1 MPLNTT
7 DVESPGARCRTFDDP
22 HCATRE
28 LRGVEVALVVASG
41 GPRAWKLG
49 EADLGPGGIV
59 QRCETGAMVITGR
72 LRSDM
77 CTLVVPSVDSA
88 ETLSIDGQCMRVGT
102 LAFLSGGWRLLM
114 NARGPATWIAVR
126 LPRSEW
132 RKHFPLRTAATHAM
146 HTLEIGSD
154 RHRRLQAWLDQALVR
169 AVRKPVSPQGRAAFR
184 RSVMQTLRSHLDDI
198 PPSGRWRSRGLAR
211 DLAEYLASHQ
221 REPLFVRDLCAALT
235 TQERALRLAF
245 SSLFGMSPARFL
257 RLRRLNAA
265 RRDLGNRQQ
274 PAASVTEV
282 GVRYAFFDLGR
293 FASDYRK
300 AFGELPSETLARSRA
315 QGVSPPRSSGRG

>member
-1 MPLNTT
+1 VMASN
-7 DVESPGARCRTFDDP
+7 AR
-22 HCATRE
+22 
-28 LRGVEVALVVASG
+28 G
-41 GPRAWKLG
+41 GWKLG
-49 EADLGPGGIV
+49 EADLGPAGIV

-77 CTLVVPSVDSA
+77 CTLVVPSVESA
-88 ETLSIDGQCMRVGT
+88 EALSIDGQSMRAGT

-126 LPRSEW
+126 LTRSEW
-132 RKHFPLRTAATHAM
+132 RKHFPLRIAATHAM

-154 RHRRLQAWLDQALVR
+154 RHRLLQTCLNEALMNAVRTPVSAHGREVFRR
-169 AVRKPVSPQGRAAFR
+169 AVMHA
-184 RSVMQTLRSHLDDI
+184 LRSHLDDM

-221 REPLFVRDLCAALT
+221 CEPIFVRDLCAALS

-245 SSLFGMSPARFL
+245 SSLFGVSPARFL

-265 RRDLGNRQQ
+265 RRDLGNRLH
-274 PAASVTEV
+274 PPASVTEI

-300 AFGELPSETLARSRA
+300 TFGELPSCTLARSRA
-315 QGVSPPRSSGRG
+315 GTVGPQRRSDLE